1 VAVSEAA
8 LGGLL
13 KKLERKNIMSD
24 MSEFMATYQD
34 HHKRVGEANALN
46 KNKVFDALEAA
57 AIATVN
63 ILFDGEGDS
72 GQIGEIT
79 ASDAAIPELVIDLK
93 QAAWGNSTLTNRATT
108 LHEAIETLC
117 YDYLSQEHEGWE
129 NNDGAFGE
137 FIFLVA
143 ERCVEL
149 DFNARFS
156 DSVSYSHSF

>member
-1 VAVSEAA
+1 
-8 LGGLL
+8 
-13 KKLERKNIMSD
+13 MSD
-24 MSEFMATYQD
+24 TSEFMATYQD

-46 KNKVFDALEAA
+46 KNKVFDALEAS

-63 ILFDGEGDS
+63 VMFDGEGDS

-79 ASDAAIPELVIDLK
+79 AGGAEIPELVIDLK
-93 QAAWGNSTLTNRATT
+93 QAAWGNSTLTSRATT
-108 LHEAIETLC
+108 LRVAIETLC

-137 FIFLVA
+137 FIFFVA
-143 ERCVEL
+143 ERRVEL

-156 DSVSYSHSF
+156 DSVSYSNSF